1 MAKDTHFSVPSFY
14 LLKEQIWDGEIENLY
29 VTKKDAWNKEENILQ
44 DTGVL
49 REELGHNGKVPMGT

>member
-29 VTKKDAWNKEENILQ
+29 VTKKKMHETKRKIFCRIQVCSEKNWGI
-44 DTGVL
+44 TG
-49 REELGHNGKVPMGT
+49 RSP